1 MRSPVSNAHSL
12 TRQSGI
18 EISALRFGLVTL
30 MVCERGGSGGHVV
43 GAPVCVSRDQS
54 DKKKK
59 KRETTI
65 CEPYELQVLLI
76 VLRTQLS
83 ESTLPRVVFCFIDG
97 RKCVGAQSQ
106 AKTPH
111 DSFTC
116 MTDCLWCVV
125 YLTRLVLKWLKCDG
139 CKCLVYIKRE
149 LCCVW
154 GGRRGW
160 RGACGTCLKLQVEWK
175 RHLSKIA
182 PSIICFV
189 FVFFTALP
197 WKYRLKSTRL

>member
-30 MVCERGGSGGHVV
+30 MFCERGGSGGHVV

-59 KRETTI
+59 RETTI
-65 CEPYELQVLLI
+65 CEPYELQVMLI

-106 AKTPH
+106 AKRHTIH
-111 DSFTC
+111 SLC
-116 MTDCLWCVV
+116 MTDCL
-125 YLTRLVLKWLKCDG
+125 
-139 CKCLVYIKRE
+139 
-149 LCCVW
+149 
-154 GGRRGW
+154 
-160 RGACGTCLKLQVEWK
+160 
-175 RHLSKIA
+175 
-182 PSIICFV
+182 
-189 FVFFTALP
+189 
-197 WKYRLKSTRL
+197 